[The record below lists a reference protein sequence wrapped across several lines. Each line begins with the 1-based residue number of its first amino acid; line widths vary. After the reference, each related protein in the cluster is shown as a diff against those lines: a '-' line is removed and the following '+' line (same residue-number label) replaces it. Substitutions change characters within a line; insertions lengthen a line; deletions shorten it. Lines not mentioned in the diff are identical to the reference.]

1 MMTDDLLNPL
11 SDDELRKLGTEGE
24 TPPTLEDALESGDTA
39 APSVSQP
46 EPLKAMKPEALIA
59 LIGDLSSLDLPRELA
74 LSYKKEFSENPVVDM
89 GVRFSGICDALAKY
103 GMGANGG
110 SMPDWLKVTLG
121 LAALGAGVA
130 MTRGKYADKPNAEAF
145 VDPGGDVDGSG
156 FVEAGPNPISTFNFG
171 PGTI

>member
-1 MMTDDLLNPL
+1 MITDDLLNPL
-11 SDDELRKLGTEGE
+11 SDEELQKLGAEGE
-24 TPPTLEDALESGDTA
+24 VPPTLEDALESGTA
-39 APSVSQP
+39 APPVSQP
-46 EPLKAMKPEALIA
+46 EPLQAMKPEALIA

-74 LSYKKEFSENPVVDM
+74 LSYKKDFSENPVVDM

-130 MTRGKYADKPNAEAF
+130 MTRGKYVERPNADVIF
-145 VDPGGDVDGSG
+145 DPNTEEDASR
-156 FVEAGPNPISTFNFG
+156 VEAGPVSSSSFNFG
-171 PGTI
+171 PGTL